1 MNLVDFILSL
11 PQHWATA
18 PIYAHGVQLPA
29 EPGEE
34 PRIAGGKSPLGRACR
49 ENLSPKF
56 TAQWIKE
63 RSDQFKAVGVY
74 SGMRSGGLVIFDVD
88 DNLGAI
94 QEKWGDDLDKAPR
107 VVSPKKNAAKYL
119 FVVPEEDRLRVS
131 GLSHAA
137 AGQEGWEVL
146 WGAQG
151 VLCGAYKDKG
161 EYVFHGDPND
171 VPEAPEWLLERM
183 R

>member
-63 RSDQFKAVGVY
+63 RPDQFKLSVFIAVCAPVV
-74 SGMRSGGLVIFDVD
+74 SSSSTLTATLARSRRSGVTISTKH
-88 DNLGAI
+88 LGC
-94 QEKWGDDLDKAPR
+94 LT
-107 VVSPKKNAAKYL
+107 
-119 FVVPEEDRLRVS
+119 
-131 GLSHAA
+131 
-137 AGQEGWEVL
+137 
-146 WGAQG
+146 
-151 VLCGAYKDKG
+151 
-161 EYVFHGDPND
+161 
-171 VPEAPEWLLERM
+171 
-183 R
+183 